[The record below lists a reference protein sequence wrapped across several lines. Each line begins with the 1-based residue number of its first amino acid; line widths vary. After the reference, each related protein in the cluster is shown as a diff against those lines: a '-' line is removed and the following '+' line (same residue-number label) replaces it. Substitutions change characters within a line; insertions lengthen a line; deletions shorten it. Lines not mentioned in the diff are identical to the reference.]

1 MILPITLG
9 THLLKLVWKGAAFPA
24 HLPTFV
30 ARALMFKFSLDT
42 MRLPALGD
50 LLRALA
56 RWVLGSNWVGR
67 SGLIGGWMVFGAI

>member
-1 MILPITLG
+1 MFRPLILPITLG
-9 THLLKLVWKGAAFPA
+9 TYLLNLVWKDAAFPA
-24 HLPTFV
+24 QLPTFI

-56 RWVLGSNWVGR
+56 R
-67 SGLIGGWMVFGAI
+67 